1 MDNGLGE
8 LESILVTRWF
18 SSSIEYS
25 MLWIVEFSSIGGW
38 LHDQTRNRLDCW
50 FRIQGWFLL
59 RKSLV
64 LVSRSDVPLFPYE
77 TVGDWL
83 LHSNSCIDICLRWRK
98 VTCSDCFQGKRKS
111 SSMEWRIANGMVDGR
126 YSICSTRRT
135 TTRWLQMIRMPAM
148 PERGCQMREERIKHP
163 FGLLLCRIIA
173 IVWDDVSKS
182 YA

>member
-1 MDNGLGE
+1 MTSVYLIGKESKSWGKKRDNGLGE

-50 FRIQGWFLL
+50 FVFQGWFPLW
-59 RKSLV
+59 KSLV
-64 LVSRSDVPLFPYE
+64 HVSRSDVPLFPYE

-83 LHSNSCIDICLRWRK
+83 LHSISCIDICLRWRR
-98 VTCSDCFQGKRKS
+98 VTYFDDCQDKRKS

-126 YSICSTRRT
+126 HSMCSTRRT
-135 TTRWLQMIRMPAM
+135 TTEWRKD
-148 PERGCQMREERIKHP
+148 GC
-163 FGLLLCRIIA
+163 
-173 IVWDDVSKS
+173 
-182 YA
+182 